1 LRAPSLDA
9 SREKPARRRFPKARL
24 GIRGFEAPSFLRRD
38 FCATNTVYEMT
49 RLLARLADIA
59 YRRRGRM
66 VLAWVV
72 ALVVLIGLGSSLAG
86 EYNADYDTPGSE
98 SEAASELTER
108 EFGGYTGQEIFVVWK
123 DPAGANSPAARESV
137 DAFLAEAKEIDNV
150 EAQTPIRVSKDGT
163 IATTTLPL
171 TVPGWEVS
179 KEDGEKLVE
188 AAEENSGGGL
198 EIKLGGD
205 PIYRAQEG
213 ASPEGIGFLGGAIVL
228 LIAFGSVVA
237 AGLPLAIALVGL
249 GISSGGL
256 ILLLANVVDV
266 PDWTTAVTGLIGIG
280 VGIDYS
286 LLVLTRFRSAM
297 HAGKDRHDAV
307 VEAVTTAGRSVII
320 AGCTVVIAVLGLF
333 LTGLP
338 YMYGVAIS
346 ASLAV
351 LVMMFAAVTLLPAL
365 LSYLGPRVDRL
376 RIPFLGRTL
385 KAEGDGESPAA
396 RWSHA
401 VQRRP
406 WTAAIVATAVLLALA
421 APALGMRLGFPD
433 AGNDPPDTMTRQSY
447 DLISEGFGPGTNGP
461 LVIAAQLPGPE
472 ARADV
477 ERLAQQLRGE
487 DGVAFVPPPRFNEPG
502 NAAII
507 TVIPTTSP
515 QDEATEDL
523 VKHLRETVVPEAL
536 AGSGVRAEVGGVTAA
551 LEDQS
556 EYIVDRMPL
565 FISGVVGLSFLLLLI
580 AFHSPL
586 ISLKAGIMNLLS
598 VSAAYGVMTLVAQ
611 GGTLGQLIGIDHE
624 VPIAP
629 FMPVMMF
636 AILFGLSMDYE
647 VFLISRIR
655 EEYLKDGDTRRA
667 VADGL
672 AKTARVITAAAAIMV
687 VVFLAFLTTPEVFLK
702 LFGIGLASAI
712 FLDATVVRM
721 VLVPAVM
728 QLLGS
733 RNWWIPDWLE
743 RILPRLDTE
752 RVAVGTAEGRS

>member
-1 LRAPSLDA
+1 
-9 SREKPARRRFPKARL
+9 
-24 GIRGFEAPSFLRRD
+24 
-38 FCATNTVYEMT
+38 MT
-49 RLLARLADIA
+49 RHLARLADIA
-59 YRRRGRM
+59 YRRRGRV
-66 VLAWVV
+66 VLAWIVAAVV
-72 ALVVLIGLGSSLAG
+72 IIGLGSSLAG
-86 EYNADYDTPGSE
+86 EYNADYNTPGSE
-98 SEAASELTER
+98 SKAASDLTES
-108 EFGGYTGQEIFVVWK
+108 EFGGYSGQEIYVAWR
-123 DPAGANSPAARESV
+123 DPAGASSPTAKKRV
-137 DAFLAEAKEIDNV
+137 NAFLAEAEKVDNV
-150 EAQTPIRVSKDGT
+150 EAAAPVRVAKDGT

-171 TVPGWEVS
+171 TTPGWEVP
-179 KEDGEKLVE
+179 KEDGEQLVD
-188 AAEENSGGGL
+188 AAERNSGGGL
-198 EIKLGGD
+198 EIKLLGD

-213 ASPEGIGFLGGAIVL
+213 ASPEGIGFLGAAIVL
-228 LIAFGSVVA
+228 LIAFGSLVA
-237 AGLPLAIALVGL
+237 AGLPLAIALIGL

-256 ILLLANVVDV
+256 IVLLANVIDV
-266 PDWTTAVTGLIGIG
+266 PDWTTAVSGVIGIG

-286 LLVLTRFRSAM
+286 LLVLTRFRAAM
-297 HAGKDRHDAV
+297 NAGKDRHDAV

-351 LVMMFAAVTLLPAL
+351 LVVMLASITLLPAL

-376 RIPFLGRTL
+376 RIPFLGRRRKGL
-385 KAEGDGESPAA
+385 ESNDSPAA

-406 WTAAIVATAVLLALA
+406 WTAAIAATAVLLALA

-433 AGNDPPDTMTRQSY
+433 AGNDPPDTMTRQAY
-447 DLISEGFGPGTNGP
+447 DLISEGFGPGANGP
-461 LVIAAQLPGPE
+461 LVIAAELPGP
-472 ARADV
+472 AAKSDISA
-477 ERLAQQLRGE
+477 LAAQLRKE
-487 DGVAFVPPPRFNEPG
+487 DGVAYVPAPRFNQAG
-502 NAAII
+502 SAAIV

-515 QDEATEDL
+515 QAEATEDL
-523 VKHLRETVVPEAL
+523 VRHLRGRVVPEEL
-536 AGSGVRAEVGGVTAA
+536 AGTGITTEIGGVTAA
-551 LEDQS
+551 LDDQS
-556 EYIVDRMPL
+556 EYIKDRMPL
-565 FISGVVGLSFLLLLI
+565 FIIGVVGLSFLLLLV

-611 GGTLGQLIGIDHE
+611 GGAVGELIGIDHE
-624 VPIAP
+624 VPVAP

-655 EEYLKDGDTRRA
+655 EEYLKDRNTRRA

-672 AKTARVITAAAAIMV
+672 AKTARVITAAAAIIV
-687 VVFLAFLTTPEVFLK
+687 VVFLAFVASPEVFLK
-702 LFGIGLASAI
+702 LFGIGLAAAI

-728 QLLGS
+728 QLLGP

-743 RILPRLDTE
+743 RVLPRLDVETAVVG
-752 RVAVGTAEGRS
+752 VAESGR

>member
-1 LRAPSLDA
+1 
-9 SREKPARRRFPKARL
+9 
-24 GIRGFEAPSFLRRD
+24 
-38 FCATNTVYEMT
+38 MT
-49 RLLARLADIA
+49 RRLARLADIC
-59 YRRRGRM
+59 YRRRGRV
-66 VLAWVV
+66 VLAWIAAMVV
-72 ALVVLIGLGSSLAG
+72 IIGLGSALAG

-108 EFGGYTGQEIFVVWK
+108 EFDGYSGQEVYVVWR
-123 DPAGANSPAARESV
+123 DPDGARSPEAREGV
-137 DAFLAEAKEIDNV
+137 GAFLEEAKQVDNIA
-150 EAQTPIRVSKDGT
+150 EETPIRVSEDGT
-163 IATTTLPL
+163 IGTTTLPL
-171 TVPGWEVS
+171 TVPGWEVE
-179 KEDGEKLVE
+179 KEDGETLVA
-188 AAEENSGGGL
+188 AAEEHSGGGL
-198 EIKLGGD
+198 EIRLGGD

-213 ASPEGIGFLGGAIVL
+213 GSPEGYGLLGATIVL

-237 AGLPLAIALVGL
+237 AGLPIAIALVGL

-266 PDWTTAVTGLIGIG
+266 PDWTTAVSGLIGIG
-280 VGIDYS
+280 VGIDYA
-286 LLVLTRFRSAM
+286 LLVLTRFRAAM
-297 HAGKDRHDAV
+297 KEGKDRHDAIA
-307 VEAVTTAGRSVII
+307 ESVTTAGRSVII
-320 AGCTVVIAVLGLF
+320 AGGTVVIAVLGLL

-338 YMYGVAIS
+338 YMFGVAIS
-346 ASLAV
+346 ASFAV
-351 LVMMFAAVTLLPAL
+351 LVVMLAAVTLLPAL
-365 LSYLGPRVDRL
+365 LSYLGPKVDRL
-376 RIPFLGRTL
+376 RIPFLGRQL

-406 WTAAIVATAVLLALA
+406 WPAAIVATALLLALA

-433 AGNDPPDTMTRQSY
+433 AGNDPPDTMTRQAY
-447 DLISEGFGPGTNGP
+447 DLQTEGFGPGTNGP
-461 LVIAAQLPGPE
+461 LVIAAELPDRSAAGDIE
-472 ARADV
+472 ALAD
-477 ERLAQQLRGE
+477 RLRGE
-487 DGVAFVPPPRFNEPG
+487 EGVAFVADPVVNDSG
-502 NAAII
+502 TSAIL

-515 QDEATEDL
+515 QDEETEEL
-523 VKHLRETVVPEAL
+523 VSNLRSEVLPNAL
-536 AGSGVRAEVGGVTAA
+536 GGSGITAHVGGVTAA
-551 LEDQS
+551 LDDQS
-556 EYIVDRMPL
+556 EYITDRMPL
-565 FISGVVGLSFLLLLI
+565 FIAAVVGLSFLLLLV

-611 GGTLGQLIGIDHE
+611 GGAVGGLIGIDHE

-655 EEYLKDGDTRRA
+655 EEYLKDGNTRRA

-687 VVFLAFLTTPEVFLK
+687 VVFLAFVTAPDTFLK

-728 QLLGS
+728 QLLGA
-733 RNWWIPDWLE
+733 RNWWIPNWLE
-743 RILPRLDTE
+743 RILPRIDVE
-752 RVAVGTAEGRS
+752 RRAVGAEGRP

>member
-1 LRAPSLDA
+1 
-9 SREKPARRRFPKARL
+9 
-24 GIRGFEAPSFLRRD
+24 
-38 FCATNTVYEMT
+38 MT
-49 RLLARLADIA
+49 RRLAQLADIA

-66 VLAWVV
+66 VLAWIAAMIVI
-72 ALVVLIGLGSSLAG
+72 IGLGSSLAG

-98 SEAASELTER
+98 SEAASALTER
-108 EFGGYTGQEIFVVWK
+108 EFDGYSGQEIYVVWK
-123 DPAGANSPAARESV
+123 DEGGATSPAAEERVE
-137 DAFLAEAKEIDNV
+137 AFLAEAKQIDNV
-150 EAQTPIRVSKDGT
+150 AEETPIRVSEDGT

-171 TVPGWEVS
+171 TVPGWDVP
-179 KEDGEKLVE
+179 KEDGEALIA
-188 AAEENSGGGL
+188 AAEENSVQGL

-205 PIYRAQEG
+205 PIYAAQEA
-213 ASPEGIGFLGGAIVL
+213 ASPEGIGFLGAAIVL

-256 ILLLANVVDV
+256 IVLLANVVDV
-266 PDWTTAVTGLIGIG
+266 PDWTTAVSGLIGIG
-280 VGIDYS
+280 VGIDYA
-286 LLVLTRFRSAM
+286 LLVLTRFRAAM
-297 HAGKDRHDAV
+297 NEGKDRHDAV

-320 AGCTVVIAVLGLF
+320 AGATVVIAVLGLV

-338 YMYGVAIS
+338 YMVGVAIS

-351 LVMMFAAVTLLPAL
+351 LVVMLAAVTLLPAL

-385 KAEGDGESPAA
+385 RVEGGGDSPAA

-406 WTAAIVATAVLLALA
+406 WPAAILATLVLLALA

-433 AGNDPPDTMTRQSY
+433 AGNDPSDSMTRQAY
-447 DLISEGFGPGTNGP
+447 DLMSEGFGPGTNGP
-461 LVIAAQLPGPE
+461 LVIAAELPDRSAQGEIE
-472 ARADV
+472 ALA
-477 ERLAQQLRGE
+477 ERLRSQE
-487 DGVAFVPPPRFNEPG
+487 GVAFVPDPVINEDG
-502 NAAII
+502 SAALL

-515 QDEATEDL
+515 QDAETEEL
-523 VKHLRETVVPEAL
+523 VSQLRETVVPEEL
-536 AGSGVRAEVGGVTAA
+536 SGSGVTAEIGGVTAA
-551 LEDQS
+551 LDDQS
-556 EYIVDRMPL
+556 DYVTDRMPL
-565 FISGVVGLSFLLLLI
+565 FIAGVVGLSFLLLLV

-586 ISLKAGIMNLLS
+586 ISLKAGVMNLLS
-598 VSAAYGVMTLVAQ
+598 VGAAYGVMSLVAQ
-611 GGTLGQLIGIDHE
+611 GGAVGEFIGIDTE

-655 EEYLKDGDTRRA
+655 EEYLKDGNTSRA

-687 VVFLAFLTTPEVFLK
+687 VVFLAFLAAPDTFLK
-702 LFGIGLASAI
+702 LFGIGLATAI

-728 QLLGS
+728 QLLGKW
-733 RNWWIPDWLE
+733 NWWIPSWLD
-743 RILPRLDTE
+743 RLLPRLDVE
-752 RVAVGTAEGRS
+752 RVAAAEGRP

>member
-1 LRAPSLDA
+1 VT
-9 SREKPARRRFPKARL
+9 RR
-24 GIRGFEAPSFLRRD
+24 
-38 FCATNTVYEMT
+38 
-49 RLLARLADIA
+49 LARLADIA

-66 VLAWVV
+66 VLAWIIAAIVI
-72 ALVVLIGLGSSLAG
+72 IGLGSSLAG
-86 EYNADYDTPGSE
+86 EYEADYNTPGSE
-98 SEAASELTER
+98 SKAASDLTER
-108 EFGGYTGQEIFVVWK
+108 EFGGYSGQEVFVVWK
-123 DPAGANSPAARESV
+123 DEAGAMSPAAKKRV
-137 DAFLAEAKEIDNV
+137 DAFLDEATQVDNV
-150 EAQTPIRVSKDGT
+150 EKETPIRVSDEGT

-171 TVPGWEVS
+171 TVPGWEMT
-179 KEDGEKLVE
+179 KEDGEQLVD

-213 ASPEGIGFLGGAIVL
+213 ASPEGLGFLGAAIVL
-228 LIAFGSVVA
+228 LIAFGSLVA

-266 PDWTTAVTGLIGIG
+266 PDWTTAVSGLIGIG
-280 VGIDYS
+280 VGVDYS
-286 LLVLTRFRSAM
+286 LLVLTRFRSALK
-297 HAGKDRHDAV
+297 AGKNRHDAV
-307 VEAVTTAGRSVII
+307 VESVTTAGRSVII
-320 AGCTVVIAVLGLF
+320 AGCTVVIAVLGLM

-346 ASLAV
+346 ASMAV
-351 LVMMFAAVTLLPAL
+351 LIVMLAAVTLLPAL

-376 RIPFLGRTL
+376 RIPLLGRSL
-385 KAEGDGESPAA
+385 RKAEGDGESPAA

-406 WTAAIVATAVLLALA
+406 WVALVSAAAVLLALS

-433 AGNDPPDTMTRQSY
+433 AGNDPPDTMTRQAY
-447 DLISEGFGPGTNGP
+447 DLISEGFGPGANGP
-461 LVIAAQLPGPE
+461 IVIAAELPDPAARGDVNGL
-472 ARADV
+472 ATSLRAD
-477 ERLAQQLRGE
+477 
-487 DGVAFVPPPRFNEPG
+487 DGVDFVAPPEFNPEG
-502 NAAII
+502 SAALVN
-507 TVIPTTSP
+507 VIPTTSP
-515 QDEATEDL
+515 QAEATQDL
-523 VKHLRETVVPEAL
+523 VKRVRNTIVPEAL
-536 AGSGVRAEVGGVTAA
+536 AGSGVNAEVGGVTAA

-556 EYIVDRMPL
+556 VYMVDRMPL
-565 FISGVVGLSFLLLLI
+565 FIAGVVGLSFLLLLV

-598 VSAAYGVMTLVAQ
+598 VCAAYGVMTLVAQ
-611 GGTLGQLIGIDHE
+611 GGAVGELIGIDHE

-655 EEYLKDGDTRRA
+655 EEYLKDGNTRRA

-687 VVFLAFLTTPEVFLK
+687 VVFLAFVASPEVFLK
-702 LFGIGLASAI
+702 LFGIGLAAAI

-728 QLLGS
+728 QLLGKY
-733 RNWWIPDWLE
+733 NWWIPDWLE
-743 RILPRLDTE
+743 RILPRLDVE
-752 RVAVGTAEGRS
+752 RVAVGTAEGR

>member
-1 LRAPSLDA
+1 
-9 SREKPARRRFPKARL
+9 
-24 GIRGFEAPSFLRRD
+24 
-38 FCATNTVYEMT
+38 MT
-49 RLLARLADIA
+49 RRLTRLADIA

-66 VLAWVV
+66 VLAWIVAAVV
-72 ALVVLIGLGSSLAG
+72 IIGLGSSLAG
-86 EYNADYDTPGSE
+86 EYEADYNTPGSE
-98 SEAASELTER
+98 SKEASELTEKA
-108 EFGGYTGQEIFVVWK
+108 FGGYSGQEVFVVWK
-123 DPAGANSPAARESV
+123 DEDGAMTPGAKKNV
-137 DAFLAEAKEIDNV
+137 DAFLAEAAEIDNV
-150 EAQTPIRVSKDGT
+150 EEATATRVSDDGS
-163 IATTTLPL
+163 IGTTTLPL
-171 TVPGWEVS
+171 TVPGWEVP
-179 KEDGEKLVE
+179 KEDGEKFVDG
-188 AAEENSGGGL
+188 AEEHSVDGL

-213 ASPEGIGFLGGAIVL
+213 ASPEGLGFLGAAIVL

-237 AGLPLAIALVGL
+237 AGLPLAIALIGL
-249 GISSGGL
+249 GITSGGL
-256 ILLLANVVDV
+256 ILLLANVIDV
-266 PDWTTAVTGLIGIG
+266 PDWTTAVSGLIGIG

-286 LLVLTRFRSAM
+286 LLVLTRFRSALKS
-297 HAGKDRHDAV
+297 GKDRHDAV

-351 LVMMFAAVTLLPAL
+351 LVMMAASVSLLPAL

-376 RIPFLGRTL
+376 RIPLLGRNLSKVET
-385 KAEGDGESPAA
+385 DGESPAA

-406 WTAAIVATAVLLALA
+406 WIAVILGTAVLLALA

-433 AGNDPPDTMTRQSY
+433 AGNDPPDTMTRQAY
-447 DLISEGFGPGTNGP
+447 DLMSEGFGPGSNGP
-461 LVIAAQLPGPE
+461 IVIVAELPSSEAQSDVNNLVAGL
-472 ARADV
+472 RADPGV
-477 ERLAQQLRGE
+477 DFVQKPVFSESGE
-487 DGVAFVPPPRFNEPG
+487 EALVTA
-502 NAAII
+502 
-507 TVIPTTSP
+507 IPTTSP
-515 QDEATEDL
+515 QAEATQEL
-523 VKHLRETVVPEAL
+523 VRRVRDTIVPETL
-536 AGSGVRAEVGGVTAA
+536 KGTGVDAKVGGLNAA

-556 EYIVDRMPL
+556 DYMVDRMPL
-565 FISGVVGLSFLLLLI
+565 FIGGVVGLSFLLLLI

-586 ISLKAGIMNLLS
+586 ISLKAAIMNLLS

-611 GGTLGQLIGIDHE
+611 GGAVGELIGIDHE

-687 VVFLAFLTTPEVFLK
+687 VVFLAFVASPEVFLK
-702 LFGIGLASAI
+702 LFGIGLAVAI

-728 QLLGS
+728 QLLDH
-733 RNWWIPDWLE
+733 RNWWIPNWLE
-743 RILPRLDTE
+743 RILPRLDVE
-752 RVAVGTAEGRS
+752 SVAVSPAESRP